1 MKLSYLDLMT
11 TDPSYNL
18 AMEQY
23 VFDCLPRDRMYFMLW
38 QNDNAIIV
46 GKYQNTIA
54 EINEEAVRERGIR
67 VVRRLSGGGAV
78 YHDMGNLNFTFI
90 TDVGESN
97 ALDLKLFCEPVV
109 RTLATLGVKA
119 EVNGRNDITIDGKK
133 FSGNSQY
140 LRQGRVMHHGTI
152 MFDSDLSVVGEA
164 LRVDP
169 TKIQTKGIRS
179 VRSRVTNVAEHLP
192 ERFTLINREED
203 LGIDGLRQSKL
214 SYHPAVIQHKFT
226 AIHLHPDEIA
236 CKELWT
242 AAFGDDEQF
251 IDSFLIRYYSRSRML
266 TAEYEGRTAAMLHL
280 LPFESQLGRTTY
292 IYGVA
297 TAPEFRRRGLAGKLM
312 GEAMRLIA
320 DRGDDAALLIPSE
333 EWLRGFY
340 APYGFS
346 GAIPVTFA
354 SPDGFDFGTGDPS
367 KDLAMVWRRDAS
379 APMPETLQCSYYKK
393 K

>member
-11 TDPSYNL
+11 SDPSYNL

-97 ALDLKLFCEPVV
+97 ALDLKIFCEPVV

-152 MFDSDLSVVGEA
+152 MFNSDLSVVSEA
-164 LRVDP
+164 LQVDP
-169 TKIQTKGIRS
+169 TKFQTKGVRS
-179 VRSRVTNVAEHLP
+179 VRSRVTNVADHLDRP
-192 ERFTLINREED
+192 VSL
-203 LGIDGLRQSKL
+203 
-214 SYHPAVIQHKFT
+214 
-226 AIHLHPDEIA
+226 
-236 CKELWT
+236 
-242 AAFGDDEQF
+242 
-251 IDSFLIRYYSRSRML
+251 
-266 TAEYEGRTAAMLHL
+266 
-280 LPFESQLGRTTY
+280 
-292 IYGVA
+292 
-297 TAPEFRRRGLAGKLM
+297 PEFRR
-312 GEAMRLIA
+312 I
-320 DRGDDAALLIPSE
+320 LLENI
-333 EWLRGFY
+333 LRENPGQ
-340 APYGFS
+340 PY
-346 GAIPVTFA
+346 PLT
-354 SPDGFDFGTGDPS
+354 P
-367 KDLAMVWRRDAS
+367 KDLAAVEKLREERYAAWDWNYGQSPACTVLRRRRVEGCGLVEAYISVDSGLIS
-379 APMPETLQCSYYKK
+379 AIAFRGDFFSAVEPEELAPRFVGRTPDQAGFAAALEGVDVSRYFAGLQNDQLIEILCQA
-393 K
+393 